1 MKTKILKL
9 SSLLFAI
16 ISLFILSFTNAYA
29 ASSIYSI
36 APMITFSSDM
46 NIDEGFDLIK
56 PFILYQ
62 DGQPCTSYYT
72 FNYERL
78 DSGWYRYYGT
88 YPDGSTF
95 SIQTGITTIDNASGT
110 YVSALM
116 TKDYYRQSI
125 YVKDLKPGKTTN
137 DCLLECWR
145 DKFVS
150 IKEPTYSI
158 YDQPTQN
165 IYTRMT
171 SFETAAGTFN
181 LMYYAVIENVNY
193 TPDENPEDNANN
205 NTENPGINDNNPTDD
220 PSLNDPIIP
229 DDGED
234 DNGNQNQNPPQTGE
248 DNNND
253 NNQNNDN
260 SNNNNNDNNNQQPN
274 NPNDQ
279 QPQDPSDN
287 TDVKDD
293 SSQIKTI
300 LILTGSVVGI
310 GLIYLLYLVFKAI
323 IVWLKR

>member
-1 MKTKILKL
+1 M
-9 SSLLFAI
+9 
-16 ISLFILSFTNAYA
+16 
-29 ASSIYSI
+29 
-36 APMITFSSDM
+36 D
-46 NIDEGFDLIK
+46 IDEGFDLIK

-62 DGQPCTSYYT
+62 NGQPSTSNYT

-78 DSGWYRYYGT
+78 DNGWYRYYGT
-88 YPDGSTF
+88 YPDGSTY
-95 SIQTGITTIDNASGT
+95 SMQTAITTIDNASGT

-137 DCLLECWR
+137 DCLLEVWR

-158 YDQPTQN
+158 FDQPTQN

-171 SFETAAGTFN
+171 SFESAAGTFN

-193 TPDENPEDNANN
+193 APDENPDDNANN
-205 NTENPGINDNNPTDD
+205 AGDSGSTDNTPTDD
-220 PSLNDPIIP
+220 PSLDGPIIP
-229 DDGED
+229 DDGTN
-234 DNGNQNQNPPQTGE
+234 DNGNQNPPQTGE

-253 NNQNNDN
+253 NN
-260 SNNNNNDNNNQQPN
+260 NNNQQPN
-274 NPNDQ
+274 NPNNQ

-300 LILTGSVVGI
+300 LIVTGSVVGI
-310 GLIYLLYLVFKAI
+310 GLIYLLYLIFKAI

>member
-1 MKTKILKL
+1 MKKLILKIT
-9 SSLLFAI
+9 SFFTLLLVSIFAI
-16 ISLFILSFTNAYA
+16 TGPKASA
-29 ASSIYSI
+29 ATSPYSI

-46 NIDEGFDLIK
+46 DIDEGFALIK
-56 PFILYQ
+56 PFILYN
-62 DGQPCTSYYT
+62 DGQPSTSNYT

-95 SIQTGITTIDNASGT
+95 SIQTAITTIDNASGT

-234 DNGNQNQNPPQTGE
+234 DNGNQNPPQTGE

-260 SNNNNNDNNNQQPN
+260 SNNNNCTN
-274 NPNDQ
+274 
-279 QPQDPSDN
+279 
-287 TDVKDD
+287 
-293 SSQIKTI
+293 
-300 LILTGSVVGI
+300 
-310 GLIYLLYLVFKAI
+310 
-323 IVWLKR
+323 